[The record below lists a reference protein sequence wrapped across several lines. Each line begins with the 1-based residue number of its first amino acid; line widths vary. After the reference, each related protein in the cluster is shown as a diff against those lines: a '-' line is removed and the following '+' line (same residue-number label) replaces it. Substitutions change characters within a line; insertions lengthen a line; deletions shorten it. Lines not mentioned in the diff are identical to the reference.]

1 MRRGERWKYVLYSAG
16 DEALYDPG
24 ADPYELTNLALD
36 PASGPVLAGRAGG
49 PAGFPARAGGAPPR
63 A

>member
-16 DEALYDPG
+16 DEALYEPG

-36 PASGPVLAGRAGG
+36 PAYGPVLAAEREALLAFLRTQGV
-49 PAGFPARAGGAPPR
+49 PLPR